1 VPRLPSHSAP
11 RGAPGA
17 AISITLKVPPDLPA
31 AGGVTTGAEVVV
43 GLAVVTAGTV
53 GWALVAAAV
62 VVAAGLVV
70 ITAGVVV
77 ADVVVVVVAVP
88 HPVTIKAMT
97 NRTASA
103 MNNLFTSYF
112 LHY

>member
-1 VPRLPSHSAP
+1 
-11 RGAPGA
+11 
-17 AISITLKVPPDLPA
+17 
-31 AGGVTTGAEVVV
+31 
-43 GLAVVTAGTV
+43 LAVVTAGTV

-70 ITAGVVV
+70 ITAGAVV

-112 LHY
+112 LHYLFILKGAIQHSGPIHQKTRISNPLISSERNYYWAKLEISIT